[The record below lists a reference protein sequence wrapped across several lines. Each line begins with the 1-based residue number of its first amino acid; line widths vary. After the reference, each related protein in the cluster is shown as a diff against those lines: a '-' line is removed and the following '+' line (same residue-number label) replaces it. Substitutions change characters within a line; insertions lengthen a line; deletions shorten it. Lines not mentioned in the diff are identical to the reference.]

1 MKSVLI
7 VFFIVLFLVLLVA
20 FPFKIRMAGHI
31 NLFEMKAYYCFKVWR
46 FKFLCGKTEVDGVG
60 KIKVENSNNMFSKD
74 IDKDFAKVFA
84 KQMAAEVDVK
94 KIELFFTGGLEE
106 DSYASALMCGGVAS
120 VVYSLY
126 GYLSQQYENVKLYE
140 DITPTFSENNLEL
153 TFDGVVAVSL
163 FGIMK
168 TLIKSKFEMIRL
180 EESKN
185 ER

>member
-7 VFFIVLFLVLLVA
+7 VFFIVLFFVLIIA
-20 FPFKIRMAGHI
+20 FPFKIRLAGHI
-31 NLFEMKAYYCFKVWR
+31 NLLEMKAYYCFKVWR
-46 FKFLCGKTEVDGVG
+46 FKFLCGKTEVDGFG

-74 IDKDFAKVFA
+74 IDKDFAKIFIRQIA
-84 KQMAAEVDVK
+84 GRMDVK

-106 DSYASALMCGGVAS
+106 DSYASALMCGGVSS

-153 TFDGVVAVSL
+153 TFDAVMAVSL
-163 FGIMK
+163 FKIMK
-168 TLIKSKFEMIRL
+168 SLISTKLKTNRFE
-180 EESKN
+180 EVKN